1 MSWTD
6 KMSAAAILAA
16 LGVGA
21 YFLLKYTKPTQQGTV
36 SCCTEMTGLPKF
48 LCEIGEFSTGAQCK
62 PDDKGKPIVNIGGD
76 SPMPVTYDKYGC
88 RTDIQRW
95 CDIRK
100 TCLDIALPCASI
112 ASIAAP
118 GTPGDPYKRTSAPV
132 VPNWREC
139 RGGRYDPIIDACVG
153 VASESGPA
161 HIPGLVGVCT
171 GPRGDR
177 LTVPPGKNC
186 SDAIAD
192 MCERF
197 GPGSKWC

>member
-118 GTPGDPYKRTSAPV
+118 GTPGDPYKRTPAPV
-132 VPNWREC
+132 VQNWREC
-139 RGGRYDPIIDACVG
+139 KGGTYNSILDICVG
-153 VASESGPA
+153 DPNDW
-161 HIPGLVGVCT
+161 PGKVVGVNKICT
-171 GPRGDR
+171 APSGAIQSAPV
-177 LTVPPGKNC
+177 TKNC
-186 SDAIAD
+186 KDVIAD